1 MVQLATQSASS
12 IVLPA
17 DHSERWLA
25 SIAKG
30 RSEIEQARIRAAVSF
45 ARETHK
51 GQFRASGEEYLNHTM
66 AVAAMLHELGLDTD
80 TVIAGLLHD
89 TVEDTDISI
98 VELRDKFGIDV
109 SRLVDGVTKMEV
121 LEEYSEE
128 QHSVGAAST
137 DKGKH
142 KENLRA
148 ASLRKMM
155 LAMVDDVRIV
165 LIKLCDRLHNMRTL
179 GCLKPDKQKRIARET
194 MDIYSPLANRLGVW
208 QLKWELEDLSFRYI
222 EPSIYKD
229 IASKLSERRVDRHR
243 YISDFVS
250 SVSDLMESEGIH
262 AEVGGRPKHIF
273 SIWNKMATKSLD
285 FEHIFDVRAVRVLVN
300 SVQDCYAVLGLM
312 HTNWNYIS
320 GKFDDY
326 IATPKQNNYQ
336 SIHTAVVGPGGKI
349 IEVQIRTHEMHEQ
362 NELGIAAHWQYKEG
376 RGEDDMLDRKI
387 VWLRQLLEWKDEV
400 ADANE
405 FVDRVKD
412 EVFEDRVYVFTPQG
426 SVIDLARGATPVDFA
441 YCIHT
446 DLGHRCRGA
455 RVNGKMVPLTYK
467 LVTGER
473 VEIISGK
480 NNRPSLDWLSPH
492 HGYVN
497 TQRARSKI
505 QAWFRHEN
513 RDETLAISRQS
524 LDRELERLGLQAV
537 NHERLAQR
545 CGLSSLDEL
554 CFKLADGS
562 FKLGRAMSIAQKM
575 VQPAPGVEFTPAGDA
590 SQGKALGRRV
600 FKDKHTEDHG
610 IQISGVGNLLT
621 KLARCCN
628 PLPGDEI
635 LGFLTQGRGVTVHRS
650 NCKNLLHHR
659 TRSPERVLEV
669 QWGVQDVGK
678 LPAKIHVSAYDR
690 KGLLKDIAAV
700 FADAQTNILEMNT
713 QTNTAD
719 QTVNMFV
726 TGEIDNIEVLSAVLT
741 KLSQLSHVNWAR
753 RVSQ

>member
-25 SIAKG
+25 SVAEG
-30 RSEIEQARIRAAVSF
+30 RTDIEQARIRAAVEY
-45 ARETHK
+45 ARTAHH
-51 GQFRASGEEYLNHTM
+51 GQYRASGEDYLNHTM
-66 AVAAMLHELGLDTD
+66 AVAGLLHELGLDTD
-80 TVIAGLLHD
+80 SLIAGLLHD
-89 TVEDTDISI
+89 TVEDTDVSSGD
-98 VELRDKFGIDV
+98 LREKFGAVV

-121 LEEYSEE
+121 LEEFSDE
-128 QHSVGAAST
+128 QHSIGPSHN
-137 DKGKH
+137 DKKKH

-155 LAMVDDVRIV
+155 LAMVDDVRVV

-179 GCLKPDKQKRIARET
+179 GSLTPDKQERIARET

-243 YISDFVS
+243 YISEFVN
-250 SVSDLMESEGIH
+250 SVSEALKQENIH
-262 AEVGGRPKHIF
+262 ADVGGRPKHIF
-273 SIWNKMATKSLD
+273 SIWNKMKRKALD
-285 FEHIFDVRAVRVLVN
+285 FEHIFDVRAVRVLVE
-300 SVQDCYAVLGLM
+300 SVQDCYAVLGLV
-312 HTNWNYIS
+312 HTNWNYIR
-320 GKFDDY
+320 GEFDDY
-326 IATPKQNNYQ
+326 IATPKQNSYQ

-349 IEVQIRTHEMHEQ
+349 IEIQIRTHEMHEQ

-376 RGEDDMLDRKI
+376 RGEDDMLNRKI

-426 SVIDLARGATPVDFA
+426 SVIDLSRGATPVDFA
-441 YCIHT
+441 YQIHT

-467 LVTGER
+467 LETGER
-473 VEIISGK
+473 IEIISGK

-492 HGYVN
+492 HGYVS
-497 TQRARSKI
+497 THRARSKI

-513 RDETLAISRQS
+513 RDETLAASRLA
-524 LDRELERLGLQAV
+524 LDRELERLGLQSV
-537 NHERLAQR
+537 NLERLAQR

-554 CFKLADGS
+554 CFKIADGS
-562 FKLGRAMSIAQKM
+562 FKLGRAISIAQKM
-575 VQPAPGVEFTPAGDA
+575 IQPELDA
-590 SQGKALGRRV
+590 ELSAKSELLPEKGSARKSTKALL
-600 FKDKHTEDHG
+600 KDDHG
-610 IQISGVGNLLT
+610 IQILGLGNLLT
-621 KLARCCN
+621 NIARCCN

-635 LGFLTQGRGVTVHRS
+635 LGFVTQGSGVTVHRS

-669 QWGVQDVGK
+669 QWGVQEIGK
-678 LPAKIHVSAYDR
+678 LPVNVHISAYDR
-690 KGLLKDIAAV
+690 KGLLKDITAV
-700 FADAQTNILEMNT
+700 FADAHANILDMST
-713 QTNTAD
+713 RTNTAS
-719 QTVNMFV
+719 QGVNMFV
-726 TGEIDNIEVLSAVLT
+726 TLEIESIQVLSAVLT

-753 RVSQ
+753 RVNQ

>member
-25 SIAKG
+25 SVSQG
-30 RSEIEQARIRAAVSF
+30 RSEIEQAKIRAAVTF

-51 GQFRASGEEYLNHTM
+51 GQFRASGEDYLNHTM
-66 AVAAMLHELGLDTD
+66 AVAGLLHELGLDTD

-89 TVEDTDISI
+89 AIEDTDVSSAD
-98 VELRDKFGIDV
+98 LRDKFGAVV

-128 QHSVGAAST
+128 QHSVGASPS
-137 DKGKH
+137 DKTKH

-155 LAMVDDVRIV
+155 LAMVDDVRVV

-179 GCLKPDKQKRIARET
+179 GSLKPDKQKRIARET

-250 SVSDLMESEGIH
+250 SVSDLMESEGID

-273 SIWNKMATKSLD
+273 SIWNKMASKSLD

-312 HTNWNYIS
+312 HTNWNYIR
-320 GKFDDY
+320 GEFDDY

-349 IEVQIRTHEMHEQ
+349 IEIQIRTHEMHEQ

-426 SVIDLARGATPVDFA
+426 SVVDLTRGATPVDFA
-441 YCIHT
+441 YRIHT

-467 LVTGER
+467 LATGER

-492 HGYVN
+492 HGYVS

-513 RDETLAISRQS
+513 RDETLAVSRQS
-524 LDRELERLGLQAV
+524 LDRELERLGLQSV

-575 VQPAPGVEFTPAGDA
+575 VQPELGIDFTPVSDT
-590 SQGKALGRRV
+590 SHGKAMGRQVIKEKR
-600 FKDKHTEDHG
+600 TEDHG

-621 KLARCCN
+621 KLARCCD

-635 LGFLTQGRGVTVHRS
+635 LGFLTQGSGVTVHRA

-678 LPAKIHVSAYDR
+678 LPVKIHISAYDR

-713 QTNTAD
+713 QANAAD

-726 TGEIDNIEVLSAVLT
+726 TGEIDCIDVLSAVLA